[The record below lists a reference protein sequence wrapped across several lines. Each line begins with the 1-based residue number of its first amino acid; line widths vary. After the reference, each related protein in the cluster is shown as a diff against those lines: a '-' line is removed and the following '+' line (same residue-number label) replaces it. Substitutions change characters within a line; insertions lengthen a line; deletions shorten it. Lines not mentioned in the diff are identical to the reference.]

1 MQAMNEHGSY
11 FLIELPGSAWDHL
24 VTLCFTRAR
33 VADVN
38 TAGFSRSVR
47 HRSVGSWWNI
57 VNWAEVS
64 KRFEA

>member
-1 MQAMNEHGSY
+1 MNEHGGY
-11 FLIELPGSAWDHL
+11 FLIELLGSAWDHL

-47 HRSVGSWWNI
+47 HRPV
-57 VNWAEVS
+57 AT
-64 KRFEA
+64 